1 MISLGL
7 DDLDKLSNEEQNH
20 FFQEAL
26 TKSKDKLLAFSQYL
40 RLLGTQ
46 ELEATLAELLQLSDD
61 DKSALIL
68 DYESNMGRKPLSPL
82 RKEQQQP
89 DYQSDQSPGVDAL
102 KRARLGKFDF
112 CPRRR

>member
-82 RKEQQQP
+82 RREDQQQP
-89 DYQSDQSPGVDAL
+89 VITAQSSSVDAS
-102 KRARLGKFDF
+102 KMARLEQFDF
-112 CPRRR
+112 